1 MNRKFNRFLILALGV
16 SLAIAACNQSDK
28 KDEAST
34 TTDSTMNPATDTA
47 QQVAMTQDS
56 EVDALKAAPNLYKLV
71 KDSMGIRVLEATYK
85 PGDSSALHSHPDY
98 ALYVISGGMAQFTE
112 KDGSKGEREMKPG
125 MANIRAAEVH
135 SVKNT
140 GKTTVK
146 VLLVEVNR
154 PKETTSQDAAMDAT
168 KVSPDLYKLKKDT
181 LGLRVIEAT
190 YKPGQSSA
198 MHAHPDN
205 AIYAVSGGTAEF
217 TEKDGTKRT
226 LELKTGMSIIAPGGV
241 HSVKNTGKST
251 LKVILVEV
259 NRAMR

>member
-1 MNRKFNRFLILALGV
+1 MNRKFNSFLILALGV

-28 KDEAST
+28 KEEAST
-34 TTDSTMNPATDTA
+34 TSDSTMNATSDTA
-47 QQVAMTQDS
+47 QPMSMTQDN
-56 EVDALKAAPNLYKLV
+56 EVDALKAAPALYKLV
-71 KDSMGIRVLEATYK
+71 KDSMGIRIEEATYK

-98 ALYVISGGMAQFTE
+98 ALYVINGGMAQFTE
-112 KDGSKGEREMKPG
+112 KDGSKSEREMKSG

-140 GKTTVK
+140 GKTTIK

-226 LELKTGMSIIAPGGV
+226 LELKTGMSIIVPAGV